1 MLFKKK
7 KSQILNYK
15 ECIQVRFFQ
24 NYDYIIKLTKRE
36 AEFYKNNLP
45 NEIEKIIPLVEVDTN
60 IIGKYPLFPINKKNK
75 QREKENKK
83 ERNEKKKKK
92 EIEKKEK
99 KIKTYDQISKEFVK
113 KKKKEEEEIEMEKIF
128 SQFNFQTDEK
138 GLCHLP
144 ITVGELMKIFQSKKN
159 KINTLSDE
167 NYRDRKSFSERKQEL
182 FNRIKLLS
190 KKQVEE
196 IANFLNIK
204 DDEGIRSLIIDDI
217 KKKNYSAIRKKV
229 IEYEKINQNIPN
241 FKTYL
246 EEEEELKKQRQEKE
260 KLFNENKML
269 MEDDPDISMSFS
281 DEDSEI

>member
-1 MLFKKK
+1 MLFKKTK
-7 KSQILNYK
+7 TEIPNFK
-15 ECIQVRFFQ
+15 ECIQLRFFQ

-36 AEFYKNNLP
+36 VEFYKKNLP
-45 NEIEKIIPLVEVDTN
+45 NGIKKIIPLVEVDTK
-60 IIGKYPLFPINKKNK
+60 IIGKYPLFPIKKNK
-75 QREKENKK
+75 I
-83 ERNEKKKKK
+83 EREKKKKETK
-92 EIEKKEK
+92 EKKEKKEKEK

-113 KKKKEEEEIEMEKIF
+113 KKKKETEEIEMEKIF
-128 SQFNFQTDEK
+128 SQFNFQTDEN

-167 NYRDRKSFSERKQEL
+167 IYGERKTFSEKKQEL

-217 KKKNYSAIRKKV
+217 KKKNYTAIKKKV

-241 FKTYL
+241 FKTCI
-246 EEEEELKKQRQEKE
+246 EEEEELNKKRQEKE
-260 KLFNENKML
+260 KLYNENKML

-281 DEDSEI
+281 DEQSEI

>member
-1 MLFKKK
+1 MLFKKRK
-7 KSQILNYK
+7 TEIPNFK
-15 ECIQVRFFQ
+15 ECIQLRFFQ

-75 QREKENKK
+75 QREKVKK
-83 ERNEKKKKK
+83 EKNEKKKKK

-128 SQFNFQTDEK
+128 SQFNFQTDEN

-167 NYRDRKSFSERKQEL
+167 RYGERKTLNEKRQEL
-182 FNRIKLLS
+182 FSRIKLLS

-217 KKKNYSAIRKKV
+217 KKKNYSAIKKKV

-241 FKTYL
+241 FKTCIQ
-246 EEEEELKKQRQEKE
+246 EEEELNKKRQESE
-260 KLFNENKML
+260 KLLNENKMI
-269 MEDDPDISMSFS
+269 MEDDPDISMSVS
-281 DEDSEI
+281 DEESEI